1 MLVVFFAIIISVGLY
16 FRKRTANVT
25 DFVLGGR
32 SVGPWI
38 SAFSYGVTYFSAVV
52 FIGFAGQFGWRY
64 GISAVWIGLGNAI
77 IGSFL
82 AWHLLGRRT
91 RMMTNH
97 LQSATMPEFFGRRY
111 FSQNLKIAASIIIF
125 TFMIP
130 YTASLF
136 NGLSI
141 LFSMSFGIPF
151 EVCILMMCVVTAI
164 FVVAGGYFAAAV
176 NDFIQGIIMLSS
188 IVAIIFAVIK
198 SLGGFGSA
206 FTALAN
212 VAPNALDVG
221 KATEPGIF
229 ATIFGPDP
237 LSLFAVVILTSLG
250 AWGLPQMVAR
260 FYAIKSETMIGKGAI
275 VTTLFAFVVA
285 GGSYFLGSF
294 SRVLFTP
301 KCANI
306 DIPAC
311 TDILPCI
318 NFPKCSP
325 VVFDVI
331 MPTILTGLSG
341 GLIAIVIIMV
351 FAATISTLSALVLS
365 SATTI
370 TLDFIRGNIIKNM
383 TDKKQILWLRAFIV
397 LFIVLSAVNAIAA
410 YRFDDFYIA
419 QLMGIAWG
427 AMAGSFLAPFLYG
440 LYWKRVTSISIWCN
454 FIFSVGLMTLNVF
467 FRPAFPE
474 LIRSPINLGA
484 FCIFAGLVIIPVVS
498 LLTSAPDKANVDKC
512 FSVFGN

>member
-164 FVVAGGYFAAAV
+164 FVVAGGYFATAV

-188 IVAIIFAVIK
+188 IVAIIFAVLK
-198 SLGGFGSA
+198 SLGGFSSA
-206 FTALAN
+206 ITSLAN
-212 VAPNALDVG
+212 VSPNLLDAD
-221 KATEPGIF
+221 KATEQGIF
-229 ATIFGPDP
+229 ASIFGPDP

-294 SRVLFTP
+294 SRLFSREE
-301 KCANI
+301 
-306 DIPAC
+306 
-311 TDILPCI
+311 
-318 NFPKCSP
+318 FFHEGR

-397 LFIVLSAVNAIAA
+397 LFIVLSAVNAIAV
-410 YRFDDFYIA
+410 YRGGVTFIA
-419 QLMGIAWG
+419 QLMGISWG

-467 FRPAFPE
+467 FRPAFPT
-474 LIRSPINLGA
+474 LLRSPINLGA

-498 LLTSAPDKANVDKC
+498 LLTKAPNKANVDKC
-512 FSVFGN
+512 FSVFGKK